1 VHAAK
6 HFRQGGLRA
15 SRIDAFVMD
24 YGEWLGTTTTSASGT
39 SDDTRSKG
47 SGANNAEA
55 YPRGPSRRPAEVDA
69 ALLRGL
75 PDDALS
81 WSRSQARKLAVG
93 ESGRGNERGGGGAV
107 GIDVAGRS
115 YDPFDALLLP
125 SDLLPAVAEASDATR
140 SGRMWGRA
148 VADACGVA
156 WREALYGEYRGHARL
171 VAQFVVASQAL
182 QGLAQAA
189 GELVPRDVPD
199 SAWWSCVA
207 SSASQLFV
215 MALCTAVLLWTQPH
229 RTRQNFDAE
238 ILPTA
243 LQAGICAPVF
253 VLAVRRW
260 TPNRV
265 IVAGL
270 EIALDFSA
278 MLQPAMGISLALYE
292 TASELDITAVI
303 AALRAKRTLPQQ

>member
-1 VHAAK
+1 VYESCNRRERVRAAAA
-6 HFRQGGLRA
+6 FLPGGLRQWRH
-15 SRIDAFVMD
+15 S
-24 YGEWLGTTTTSASGT
+24 YLGDVGQWHAATPDTDVSGLDTHGT
-39 SDDTRSKG
+39 SVSSAVNGVNAVPSPRLDADG
-47 SGANNAEA
+47 GVLPGAGN
-55 YPRGPSRRPAEVDA
+55 PAAPAPPVDA
-69 ALLRGL
+69 ADL
-75 PDDALS
+75 PPAPSATL
-81 WSRSQARKLAVG
+81 G
-93 ESGRGNERGGGGAV
+93 
-107 GIDVAGRS
+107 
-115 YDPFDALLLP
+115 DPFDLLLP
-125 SDLLPAVAEASDATR
+125 NDLLPPDVLPPVLETATTVQKR
-140 SGRMWGRA
+140 QRVLSRA
-148 VADACGVA
+148 VANACGVA